1 MGQNLKEV
9 AMAIKDKLAGFE
21 EVKGYLG
28 CGVFSPEGEMIEGT
42 SQISGL
48 HQEVLGS
55 LLNDVLLA
63 AQEMTDK
70 GGFGHSDF
78 IQINSDMGV
87 LLAKCN
93 GNVDGKHYHVT
104 LFLKPDGN
112 VAMGKMK
119 LKATTEALA
128 EDF

>member
-1 MGQNLKEV
+1 
-9 AMAIKDKLAGFE
+9 MAIKEKLAAFE

-28 CGVFSPEGEMIEGT
+28 CGVFTAEGEMLEGT
-42 SQISGL
+42 AQISGL
-48 HQEVLGS
+48 HQEILGS

-78 IQINSDMGV
+78 IQINSDMGT

-119 LKATTEALA
+119 IKSVTEALS
-128 EDF
+128 EEF

>member
-1 MGQNLKEV
+1 M
-9 AMAIKDKLAGFE
+9 FT
-21 EVKGYLG
+21 
-28 CGVFSPEGEMIEGT
+28 PEGEMLEGT

-63 AQEMTDK
+63 AQTMTDK
-70 GGFGHSDF
+70 GGFGKSDF
-78 IQINSDMGV
+78 IQINSDMGM

-93 GNVDGKHYHVT
+93 GNAEGKHYHVT
-104 LFLKPDGN
+104 LFLKPEGN

-119 LKATTEALA
+119 LKAVVDALA
-128 EDF
+128 EEF